1 MKKTAIILL
10 ITAIFMSIS
19 LYADT
24 DFVEYYNNRANW
36 EGGVIGNGR
45 LLIKEPVMVNRK
57 LILPETVSVKII
69 TNGKLTIPGHE
80 FSIGGQDPS
89 GSYDPRSIYLKKTV
103 GVLMP
108 ILLDD
113 E

>member
-1 MKKTAIILL
+1 MSKKFLSDFHLPDEGDIIDR
-10 ITAIFMSIS
+10 IARE
-19 LYADT
+19 
-24 DFVEYYNNRANW
+24 VEYYNNRANW

-89 GSYDPRSIYLKKTV
+89 GSYDPLF
-103 GVLMP
+103 
-108 ILLDD
+108 
-113 E
+113 